1 MNKFMAAN
9 QTRQRESERPSF
21 FFSPPIWEG
30 KTGLNFWDFDVP
42 MKFPSNSNA
51 LNSWDFEIPMKFP

>member
-1 MNKFMAAN
+1 
-9 QTRQRESERPSF
+9 
-21 FFSPPIWEG
+21 
-30 KTGLNFWDFDVP
+30 LNFWDFDVP